1 MNRLVRR
8 AIHKK
13 ENQAISINSGG
24 INMQQTTLQVSGM
37 MCNHCVK
44 SVEEAL
50 TALGVSGRVDLHQGT
65 VFVEYDENKVRLAA
79 IKDAIEYIGY
89 DVN

>member
-1 MNRLVRR
+1 
-8 AIHKK
+8 
-13 ENQAISINSGG
+13 
-24 INMQQTTLQVSGM
+24 MQQATLQVSGM

-50 TALGVSGRVDLHQGT
+50 KAFGVSVSVDLNRGS
-65 VFVEYDENKVRLAA
+65 VFVEYDENKLS
-79 IKDAIEYIGY
+79 IKTMKDTIEYLGY

>member
-1 MNRLVRR
+1 
-8 AIHKK
+8 
-13 ENQAISINSGG
+13 
-24 INMQQTTLQVSGM
+24 MQQTTLQVSGM

-50 TALGVSGRVDLHQGT
+50 KALGVSVRVDLNRGT
-65 VFVEYDENKVRLAA
+65 VFVEYDENKVSMETM
-79 IKDAIEYIGY
+79 KDAIEYLGY